1 MTTAVQPTPTTS
13 NTTPASQAG
22 TSGALQPETSSASPS
37 ADYTMF
43 LKMLTTQLKN
53 QDPMNPMDSSNFAVQ
68 LATFSGV
75 EQQTQTNKLLGGIA
89 GQIGSMGMAQLSG
102 WIGMQ
107 VRAAA
112 ATAFDGTPITLSPA
126 PEKGADRTVL
136 IVKDSGGRQV
146 ASQDVPVSGAD
157 IQWDGQGAA
166 GSALPKGT
174 YSFELQNYKNG
185 VLIGTDPVQSYAKV
199 VEAQ

>member
-1 MTTAVQPTPTTS
+1 
-13 NTTPASQAG
+13 
-22 TSGALQPETSSASPS
+22 
-37 ADYTMF
+37 
-43 LKMLTTQLKN
+43 
-53 QDPMNPMDSSNFAVQ
+53 
-68 LATFSGV
+68 
-75 EQQTQTNKLLGGIA
+75 
-89 GQIGSMGMAQLSG
+89 LSG

-136 IVKDSGGRQV
+136 IVKDAGGRQV

-157 IQWDGQGAA
+157 IQWDGKGAA

-199 VEAQ
+199 VEAQNGPNGPVLVLAGGAKVAASDITALRPAA